1 MILRKR
7 RPIIAAAAVLFIAAA
22 FLFVYSQ
29 KGTEPA
35 VVDAADILGPAH
47 DACTVIM
54 VGKAASTDGSTMT
67 THTCDCG
74 TCDWTWG
81 HVPAADHK
89 PGTMRKIFHI
99 NQYTTWKEG
108 TKWQIYQTKGDTGF
122 AIPEVPHTYAYHHG
136 MFGYMNENQVAISE
150 STIGTVRKLVNNTP
164 AAKIDLT
171 MLSLLGMERSRTAR
185 ECIEVMGALA
195 EKNGYGFN
203 DDGEMF
209 AVSDPN
215 EVWIFEI
222 MPVGPLWTPESGKP
236 GAVWCAQRI
245 PDDHVSVCPNESRI
259 GEIKLDDKENFIAS
273 SNVVSCAVENKLYDP
288 ASGKPFNWKRAY
300 DPAEG
305 SAVSSQGRRSRL
317 WRFLDLAA
325 PSLKISPET
334 PNMDLPFSVKPDK
347 KLSVQ
352 DVMNLTRDKSY
363 GTIFDPV
370 KGIRGGPF
378 QNPNYYPNTRKISV
392 ANVEYTSLVQ
402 CRPGLPNDIGGIVWV
417 AFGPQ
422 DTSCYIPLY
431 AGMTAV
437 PKSFMVGDH
446 FVFNRASARWAFD
459 YVDFHAQ
466 VVYSAAIEDVKK
478 AQLEHEGGA
487 VQKIAEIDKQAQTL
501 YAKSPA
507 KAREYLTKTCIDQAD
522 RIVNAWWDLGDKLLV
537 KYNHFGYYDSEKR
550 TRARGQAQS
559 DVWRK
564 AVQMVDVWQE
574 QPPAPPAK
582 K

>member
-1 MILRKR
+1 MYFNKR
-7 RPIIAAAAVLFIAAA
+7 WPALAAAALLLVAGA
-22 FLFVYSQ
+22 FLVLSSPRP
-29 KGTEPA
+29 GEGESLDLTLSPDRE
-35 VVDAADILGPAH
+35 
-47 DACTVIM
+47 ACTVIM

-74 TCDWTWG
+74 TCDWTFG

-89 PGTMRKIFHI
+89 PGSMRKIYHI
-99 NQYTTWKEG
+99 SQYTTWKEG

-122 AIPEVPHTYAYHHG
+122 AIPQVPHTYAYHHG

-150 STIGTVRKLVNNTP
+150 STLGTVRKLVNNTP

-185 ECIEVMGALA
+185 ECIQIMGELA
-195 EKNGYGFN
+195 EKHGYGFN

-215 EVWIFEI
+215 EVWVFEI

-236 GAVWCAQRI
+236 GAVWCAQRV

-259 GEIKLDDKENFIAS
+259 GEIDLADKDNFMAS
-273 SNVVSCAVENKLYDP
+273 AHVVSFAVEQKLYDP
-288 ASGKPFNWKRAY
+288 AAGRPFNWKRAY
-300 DPAEG
+300 SPAEG
-305 SAVSSQGRRSRL
+305 SALSSGGRRQRI

-325 PSLKISPET
+325 PSLKLDPAT

-347 KLSVQ
+347 KVSLQ
-352 DVMNLTRDKSY
+352 DVMNMTRDKSY
-363 GTIFDPV
+363 GTVFDPV

-378 QNPNYYPNTRKISV
+378 QNPNYYSNTRKIST
-392 ANVEYTSLVQ
+392 ASVEYTSIVQ
-402 CRPGLPNDIGGIVWV
+402 CRSGLPNDIGGLVWV
-417 AFGPQ
+417 AFGIQ

-437 PKSFMVGDH
+437 PKSFTVGDH

-466 VVYSAAIEDVKK
+466 VIYNAAIEDIKK

-487 VQKIAEIDKQAQTL
+487 ILKVQEFDKQAL
-501 YAKSPA
+501 ALHAKSPA
-507 KAREYLTKTCIDQAD
+507 KAREYLTKASVDLAD
-522 RIVNAWWDLGDKLLV
+522 RIVAAWWDLGDALLV
-537 KYNHFGYYDSEKR
+537 KYNKFGFYDPEKR
-550 TRARGQAQS
+550 TRGRGLPQS
-559 DVWRK
+559 EVWQK

-574 QPPAPPAK
+574 APPPPPAK

>member
-1 MILRKR
+1 MTKR
-7 RPIIAAAAVLFIAAA
+7 WPFIGGLAVLVLAAAA
-22 FLFVYSQ
+22 LFVHPQ
-29 KGTEPA
+29 KAEDPSLETTLVPDRE
-35 VVDAADILGPAH
+35 
-47 DACTVIM
+47 ACTVIM

-74 TCDWTWG
+74 VCDWTWG

-89 PGTMRKIFHI
+89 PGAMRKIYHI
-99 NQYTTWKEG
+99 NQYTTWPEG
-108 TKWQIYQTKGDTGF
+108 PKWQVYQSKGDTGF

-136 MFGYMNENQVAISE
+136 MFGYLNENQVAISE
-150 STIGTVRKLVNNTP
+150 STLGTVRKLVNNTP
-164 AAKIDLT
+164 TAKIDLT

-185 ECIEVMGALA
+185 ECIQVMGALA
-195 EKNGYGFN
+195 EKYGYGFN

-222 MPVGPLWTPESGKP
+222 MPVGPLWTPEGGKP
-236 GAVWCAQRI
+236 GAVWCAQRV

-259 GEIKLDDKENFIAS
+259 GEIKLDDKENFLAS
-273 SNVVSCAVENKLYDP
+273 PNVVSCAVENKLYDP
-288 ASGKPFNWKRAY
+288 AGGKPFSWKRAY
-300 DPAEG
+300 SPAEG
-305 SAVSSQGRRSRL
+305 SALGSQGRRQRL

-325 PSLKISPET
+325 PSLKLNPDT
-334 PNMDLPFSVKPDK
+334 QNMDLPFSVKPDK
-347 KLSVQ
+347 KISVQ
-352 DVMNLTRDKSY
+352 DVMNQTRDKSY
-363 GTIFDPV
+363 GSIFDPV

-378 QNPNYYPNTRKISV
+378 QNPNYWPNTRKISV

-417 AFGPQ
+417 AFGVQ

-437 PKSFMVGDH
+437 PKSFTVGDH

-466 VVYSAAIEDVKK
+466 VVYNAAIEDVKK

-487 VQKIAEIDKQAQTL
+487 VQKIAEIDTQAQAL

-522 RIVNAWWDLGDKLLV
+522 RIVAAWWELGDKLLV

-550 TRARGQAQS
+550 ARGRAAQS
-559 DVWRK
+559 DIWRR
-564 AVQMVDVWQE
+564 AVQMVDVWTE
-574 QPPAPPAK
+574 PAPQPGAK
-582 K
+582 R

>member
-1 MILRKR
+1 MYFNKR
-7 RPIIAAAAVLFIAAA
+7 WPALAAAALLLVAGA
-22 FLFVYSQ
+22 FLVLSSPRP
-29 KGTEPA
+29 GEGESLDLTLSPDRE
-35 VVDAADILGPAH
+35 
-47 DACTVIM
+47 ACTVIM

-74 TCDWTWG
+74 TCDWTFG

-89 PGTMRKIFHI
+89 PGSMRKIYHI
-99 NQYTTWKEG
+99 SQYTTWKEG

-122 AIPEVPHTYAYHHG
+122 AIPQVPHTYAYHHG

-150 STIGTVRKLVNNTP
+150 STLGTVRKLVNNTP

-185 ECIEVMGALA
+185 ECIQIMGELA
-195 EKNGYGFN
+195 EKHGYGFN

-215 EVWIFEI
+215 EVWVFEI

-236 GAVWCAQRI
+236 GAVWCAQRV

-259 GEIKLDDKENFIAS
+259 GEIDLADKDNFMAS
-273 SNVVSCAVENKLYDP
+273 AHVVSFAVEQKLYDP
-288 ASGKPFNWKRAY
+288 AAGRPFNWKRAY
-300 DPAEG
+300 SPAEG
-305 SAVSSQGRRSRL
+305 SALSSGGRRQRI

-325 PSLKISPET
+325 PSLKLDPAT

-347 KLSVQ
+347 KVSLQ
-352 DVMNLTRDKSY
+352 DVMNMTRDKSY

-378 QNPNYYPNTRKISV
+378 QNPNYYPNTRKIST
-392 ANVEYTSLVQ
+392 ASVEYTSIVQ
-402 CRPGLPNDIGGIVWV
+402 CRSGLPNDIGGLVWV
-417 AFGPQ
+417 AFGIQ

-437 PKSFMVGDH
+437 PKSFTVGDH

-466 VVYSAAIEDVKK
+466 VIYNAAIEDIKK

-487 VQKIAEIDKQAQTL
+487 IQKVQEFDKQAL
-501 YAKSPA
+501 ALHAKSPA
-507 KAREYLTKTCIDQAD
+507 KAREYLTKASVDLAD
-522 RIVNAWWDLGDKLLV
+522 RIVAAWWDLGDALLV
-537 KYNHFGYYDSEKR
+537 KYNKFGFYDPEKR
-550 TRARGQAQS
+550 TRGRGLPQS
-559 DVWRK
+559 EVWQK

-574 QPPAPPAK
+574 APPPPAK